1 MKKMMAIFIITSFVM
16 ASSDVMAVDLTN
28 AGDFRLELKISAVE
42 NTESFPVLIPA
53 GSKIV
58 AKGYVEAVNNSSD
71 IVDISG
77 VDWKGRAERAW
88 SNNGERKTILPSPKD
103 WVVLIYSCQA
113 LPSTVYPHSKA
124 VVKNFL
130 VIRRPIGPTPI
141 PVPKPK
147 YLQDNNGGGGQ
158 TEPEPDNHTIHTK
171 EDILVTITGYKETQ
185 PTLFSCKEVVTVP
198 TEIGY
203 YIQGSPKNN

>member
-1 MKKMMAIFIITSFVM
+1 
-16 ASSDVMAVDLTN
+16 
-28 AGDFRLELKISAVE
+28 
-42 NTESFPVLIPA
+42 
-53 GSKIV
+53 
-58 AKGYVEAVNNSSD
+58 
-71 IVDISG
+71 
-77 VDWKGRAERAW
+77 
-88 SNNGERKTILPSPKD
+88 
-103 WVVLIYSCQA
+103 
-113 LPSTVYPHSKA
+113 
-124 VVKNFL
+124 
-130 VIRRPIGPTPI
+130 
-141 PVPKPK
+141 VPKPK